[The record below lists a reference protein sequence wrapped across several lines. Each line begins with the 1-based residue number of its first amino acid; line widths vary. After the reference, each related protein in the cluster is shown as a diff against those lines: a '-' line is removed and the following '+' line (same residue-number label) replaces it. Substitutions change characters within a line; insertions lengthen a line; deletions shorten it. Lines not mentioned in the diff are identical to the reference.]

1 MAEMGIGRRDDGAA
15 MPPLARLAVAA
26 AALGLVASA
35 LALWTERGPALL
47 LDLAVAGVGFLC
59 L

>member
-1 MAEMGIGRRDDGAA
+1 MAEMGVGWRDDGAV
-15 MPPLARLAVAA
+15 MPPLVRLAVGA
-26 AALGLVASA
+26 AALGLVAAA